1 MRMQRGLE
9 VVALAVLLGAVS
21 PPASAQITTGTVFG
35 SVKDPQGAVVPGATV
50 TLMSES
56 QGTKLAPVQTNAN
69 GDYVF
74 AGVPSDI
81 YTVEVS
87 LEGFKTTVQKGINV
101 SAGERRVVPLVS
113 LTLGG
118 QTETVTV
125 QGETPAIQAAS
136 GERSFVVATTTLE
149 NIPLPAG
156 RNFAALAT
164 LVPGVVGT
172 TRQGGGGFNNI
183 MMDGVS
189 TMDTGNNGQLLQMNV
204 ESIRK

>member
-1 MRMQRGLE
+1 MRMQRGLG

-50 TLMSES
+50 TLTSES
-56 QGTKLAPVQTNAN
+56 QGTKLAPVQTNAS

-74 AGVPSDI
+74 AGVPSDT

-87 LEGFKTTVQKGINV
+87 LEGFKTTAQKGVNV
-101 SAGERRVVPLVS
+101 SAGERRVVPLVT
-113 LTLGG
+113 LALGG
-118 QTETVTV
+118 QTEMVTV
-125 QGETPAIQAAS
+125 QAEVPAIQSAS

-164 LVPGVVGT
+164 FVPGVVAGG
-172 TRQGGGGFNNI
+172 QAGPGMGGGGFNNI

-189 TMDTGNNGQLLQMNV
+189 TMDTGNNG
-204 ESIRK
+204 SSSR